1 MLNVR
6 RVQASLHLAL
16 IGLAIPYVWLNTVIT
31 IADAK
36 NTAVAQLVYA
46 LSGTG
51 WLLLFAIVIYMSKR
65 DADDVLAFSWKDRI
79 ALACA
84 FIHGTISN
92 LAIRQEKGYTMIAI
106 LSLMCTLIFGV
117 LCIGTVV
124 IDLVRWKSDDED
136 DGGEGLIMDGG
147 EEGNLTLTQTPR
159 IQWPHF
165 YNSSRLKIY
174 RLAGAASL
182 VLLAGV
188 TESVMSASFLRL
200 GRVFGTL
207 MLILLSGSSVALSL
221 VINGPKGG
229 DGTNQYYSLAK
240 VALGASNILFIS
252 LIVEGGVHVYVTV
265 SMLIADSPRQL

>member
-1 MLNVR
+1 MVNVR
-6 RVQASLHLAL
+6 RVEASLHAAL
-16 IGLAIPYVWLNTVIT
+16 IGLVVPYVWLNTGILIT

-36 NTAVAQLVYA
+36 NTAATHLVYA
-46 LSGTG
+46 LSATG

-79 ALACA
+79 PLACA

-92 LAIRQEKGYTMIAI
+92 LAIRQAKGYTMIAI
-106 LSLMCTLIFGV
+106 LSLVCTLIFGV
-117 LCIGTVV
+117 LCIGAVV

-147 EEGNLTLTQTPR
+147 EEGTLTLTETPR

-165 YNSSRLKIY
+165 YNSSRLKVY

-182 VLLAGV
+182 ISLAGV
-188 TESVMSASFLRL
+188 TESVVSASFQRQV
-200 GRVFGTL
+200 RVFGTL
-207 MLILLSGSSVALSL
+207 MLILFSGLSVAISL

-229 DGTNQYYSLAK
+229 DGTNRYYTLAKTPHDRFSLATLLAFG
-240 VALGASNILFIS
+240 VAVVRR
-252 LIVEGGVHVYVTV
+252 IVVRRG
-265 SMLIADSPRQL
+265 SP